1 MLFEKRERDYNKH
14 YSYDEDFSIDRTEYL
29 IPLYFVDNGKRK
41 GRILI
46 EKESC
51 DCVILWSVKIY
62 EEYQNQGFGK
72 QMLKETLEYITT
84 KLCDTR
90 KIGLFVYRDN
100 EIAIALYKKFGFT
113 ILKEYSHPND
123 YFMEKII
130 KNY

>member
-14 YSYDEDFSIDRTEYL
+14 YPYDEDFSIDRTEYF

-46 EKESC
+46 EKEC
-51 DCVILWSVKIY
+51 CNCVILWSVKIY
-62 EEYQNQGFGK
+62 EEY
-72 QMLKETLEYITT
+72 LTT

-100 EIAIALYKKFGFT
+100 EIAIALYKKLGFT

-130 KNY
+130 KNT